1 MATDGGYAPLPPES
15 DTLYHL
21 PNVHRTGLIA
31 VGTAALISF
40 ISTTGLFLFL
50 TYKLLADL
58 VDRWQH
64 PRQRQRGSV
73 EQGLDLGDRQ
83 YSMRDSVA
91 GHDSKATTD
100 HTASAEKRARNPFPL
115 LIYNLLLAEMQ
126 TALGYSLNLEWVIRD
141 GIYVGTST
149 CWAQGWLN
157 NIGVLSS
164 SIFFVSISINTYLSV
179 VQGWRPP
186 RWFIFTWI
194 VFCWLLTIFLTS
206 GGIIATNNGRDA
218 GGWYVRANTWC
229 WVNSQYASARLW
241 AEWAWILASIPITII
256 LYTMVFWS
264 LWRENR
270 SSRHLPRRRVQTREP
285 NLPSGHHPAFLVYP
299 FIYIACT
306 SPLAIARLITVAGG
320 SPSVTYYC
328 IAGLTLGTNGFWN
341 TILWST
347 TMLFS
352 TPEDMRNTG
361 LDQFAFIRTPI
372 TRRYGNIVHI
382 NGPASKRN
390 NNLTGGLDGM
400 AGDGTAT
407 SRGGSGWWWWNLGGQ
422 TRWKGPAQSRNTSQQ
437 SLARREVRATP
448 PPPEH
453 GIQLDVVTTVEHE
466 FVDAGISPTGTVS
479 AQDGLILTQ
488 HPTKAD
494 STMTTEGSMG
504 KESTDRYSMY
514 RAPTL

>member
-1 MATDGGYAPLPPES
+1 MASDGGYAPLPPES

-58 VDRWQH
+58 VDRWSH
-64 PRQRQRGSV
+64 PRQRQRGSI
-73 EQGLDLGDRQ
+73 EQSIDLGDRH
-83 YSMRDSVA
+83 YSMHESVV
-91 GHDSKATTD
+91 GHDSKSDTVPMTT
-100 HTASAEKRARNPFPL
+100 SSEKRARNPFPL

-126 TALGYSLNLEWVIRD
+126 TALGYTLNLEWVIRD

-157 NIGVLSS
+157 NIGILSS

-186 RWFIFTWI
+186 QWFILTWI
-194 VFCWLLTIFLTS
+194 TFCWLLSVFLTS

-270 SSRHLPRRRVQTREP
+270 SSRHLPRRHLPLHEP

-361 LDQFAFIRTPI
+361 LDQFSFIRTPI

-382 NGPASKRN
+382 NGPASRRTTN
-390 NNLTGGLDGM
+390 NASGLDGVV
-400 AGDGTAT
+400 GT
-407 SRGGSGWWWWNLGGQ
+407 SSHGGGWWWWNLGGQ
-422 TRWKGPAQSRNTSQQ
+422 TRWKGAHSRNTSQQ
-437 SLARREVRATP
+437 SLHREIRVTP
-448 PPPEH
+448 PPPET

-466 FVDAGISPTGTVS
+466 FINDGGGATAAAGH
-479 AQDGLILTQ
+479 DDLILSH

-494 STMTTEGSMG
+494 STMTADSGMG
-504 KESTDRYSMY
+504 KESADRISMY
-514 RAPTL
+514 RPPTL